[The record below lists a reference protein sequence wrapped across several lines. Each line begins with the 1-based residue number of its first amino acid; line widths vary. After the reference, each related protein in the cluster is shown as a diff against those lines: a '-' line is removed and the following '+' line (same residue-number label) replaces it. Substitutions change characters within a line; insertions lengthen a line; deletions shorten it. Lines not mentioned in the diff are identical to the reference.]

1 MVVSGPN
8 GEDLPAA
15 VLFACSLNAIRS
27 PMAAALMRHLYGTHV
42 YIESCGV
49 RAGTLDPL
57 AVVVME
63 EIGIDLSHFQPKSF
77 ETLADT
83 SFDLIVTLSPQARH
97 KALELTRAMAVE
109 VEYWKVPDPSAC
121 DGSREQRLE
130 AYREARDNILRFIK
144 EHFGSRQLTGF

>member
-1 MVVSGPN
+1 MAVTGPN
-8 GEDLPAA
+8 GEDLPGA

-121 DGSREQRLE
+121 DGSREQRLV

-144 EHFGSRQLTGF
+144 EHFGSRLLTGF